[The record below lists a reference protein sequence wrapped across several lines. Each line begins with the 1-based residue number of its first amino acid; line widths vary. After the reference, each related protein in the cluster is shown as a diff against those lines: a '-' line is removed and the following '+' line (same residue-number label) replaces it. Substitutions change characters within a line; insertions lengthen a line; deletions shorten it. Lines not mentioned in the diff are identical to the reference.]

1 VAERISLIDAS
12 DQDFQQA
19 VESAL
24 RYLRAGE
31 VIIAAAEHGYVY
43 LANAF
48 DKDAVNAIQIL
59 RTNSPGVTLQVLVR
73 DRNMALGLA
82 AALTVQQQSVLDKF
96 WPGLL
101 SVTVK
106 AQPGLTWNLGD
117 DRRLGKVNLR
127 SPKKKFLQA
136 ILEQSGPLATSSAA
150 RAGKSAVV
158 DSNTLEVYEND
169 IGAIFDESV
178 LQVGPLST
186 LIEFSENEITLM
198 REGAISLEDLKA
210 LVPTISAPNL

>member
-1 VAERISLIDAS
+1 MAERISLIDAS
-12 DQDFQQA
+12 DEDFQQA

-73 DRNMALGLA
+73 DRNMALGLS

-136 ILEQSGPLATSSAA
+136 ILEQSGPLAASSAA
-150 RAGKSAVV
+150 LAGKSAVV

>member
-1 VAERISLIDAS
+1 MAERISLIDAS

-73 DRNMALGLA
+73 DRNMALGLS
-82 AALTVQQQSVLDKF
+82 AALTVQQQSLLDKF

-150 RAGKSAVV
+150 RAGKSAVI

-198 REGAISLEDLKA
+198 RKGAISLEDLKA

>member
-1 VAERISLIDAS
+1 MAERISLIDAS

-198 REGAISLEDLKA
+198 REGAISLENLKA

>member
-1 VAERISLIDAS
+1 MAERISLIDAS
-12 DQDFQQA
+12 DEDFQQA

-48 DKDAVNAIQIL
+48 EKDAVNAIQIL

-73 DRNMALGLA
+73 DRNMALGLS

-150 RAGKSAVV
+150 LAGKPAVV

>member
-1 VAERISLIDAS
+1 MAERISLIDAS

-186 LIEFSENEITLM
+186 LVEFSENEITLM
-198 REGAISLEDLKA
+198 REGAISLENLKA

>member
-73 DRNMALGLA
+73 DRNMALGLS
-82 AALTVQQQSVLDKF
+82 AALTVQQQSLLDKF

-198 REGAISLEDLKA
+198 RKGAISLEDLKA

>member
-1 VAERISLIDAS
+1 MAERISLIDAS
-12 DQDFQQA
+12 DEDFQQA

-59 RTNSPGVTLQVLVR
+59 RTNSPGVTLQVLIR
-73 DRNMALGLA
+73 DRNMALGLS

-150 RAGKSAVV
+150 LAGKPAVV

>member
-1 VAERISLIDAS
+1 MAERISLIDAS
-12 DQDFQQA
+12 DEDFQQA

-31 VIIAAAEHGYVY
+31 VIIASAEHGYVY

-150 RAGKSAVV
+150 LAGKFAVV

>member
-73 DRNMALGLA
+73 DRNMALGLS
-82 AALTVQQQSVLDKF
+82 AALTVQQQSLLDKF

-150 RAGKSAVV
+150 LAGKAAVV

>member
-73 DRNMALGLA
+73 DRNMALGLS

-150 RAGKSAVV
+150 LAGKPAVV

>member
-1 VAERISLIDAS
+1 MAERISLIDAS

-73 DRNMALGLA
+73 DRNMALGLS
-82 AALTVQQQSVLDKF
+82 AALTVQQQSLLDKF

-150 RAGKSAVV
+150 RAGKSAVI

>member
-1 VAERISLIDAS
+1 MAERISLIDAS

-73 DRNMALGLA
+73 DRNMALGLS
-82 AALTVQQQSVLDKF
+82 AALTVQQQSVLDKY

>member
-1 VAERISLIDAS
+1 MAERISLIDAS

-59 RTNSPGVTLQVLVR
+59 RANSSGVTLQVLVR
-73 DRNMALGLA
+73 DRNMALGLS

-136 ILEQSGPLATSSAA
+136 ILEQFGPLATSSAA
-150 RAGKSAVV
+150 LAGKAAVV

>member
-1 VAERISLIDAS
+1 MAERISLVNSS
-12 DQDFQQA
+12 DKQFSEA
-19 VESAL
+19 VDTAL
-24 RYLRAGE
+24 RYLRSGE

-59 RTNSPGVTLQVLVR
+59 RANPAATTLQVLVC
-73 DRNMALGLA
+73 DKKMASGVST
-82 AALTVQQQSVLDKF
+82 ALTVQQDALLEKF

-127 SPKKKFLQA
+127 APNRKFISAL
-136 ILEQSGPLATSSAA
+136 LEQSGPLATSSAA
-150 RAGKSAVV
+150 LVGKPTIL
-158 DSNTLEVYEND
+158 DLNTLNIYESD
-169 IGAIFDESV
+169 VGAIFDEAV
-178 LQVGPLST
+178 LLAGPLST
-186 LIEFSENEITLM
+186 WVEFSENEITLQ
-198 REGAISLEDLKA
+198 RVGAISLEQLQA
-210 LVPTISAPNL
+210 LVPTISAPTL

>member
-1 VAERISLIDAS
+1 MAERISLIDAS
-12 DQDFQQA
+12 DEDFQQA

-73 DRNMALGLA
+73 DRNMALGLS

-136 ILEQSGPLATSSAA
+136 ILEHSGPLAISSAA
-150 RAGKSAVV
+150 LAGKSAVV

>member
-1 VAERISLIDAS
+1 MAERISLIDAS

-24 RYLRAGE
+24 RYLQAGE

-59 RTNSPGVTLQVLVR
+59 RTNSPGVTLQVFVR
-73 DRNMALGLA
+73 DRNMALGLST
-82 AALTVQQQSVLDKF
+82 ALTVQQQSVLDKF

-198 REGAISLEDLKA
+198 REGAISREDLKA
-210 LVPTISAPNL
+210 LVPTIFAPNL

>member
-1 VAERISLIDAS
+1 MAERIPLIDAS
-12 DQDFQQA
+12 DKDFQQA

-24 RYLRAGE
+24 RYLQAGE

-59 RTNSPGVTLQVLVR
+59 RTNSPGVTLQVFVR
-73 DRNMALGLA
+73 DRNMALGLST
-82 AALTVQQQSVLDKF
+82 ALTVQQQSVLDKF

-127 SPKKKFLQA
+127 SPNKKFLQA
-136 ILEQSGPLATSSAA
+136 ILEHSGPLATSSAA
-150 RAGKSAVV
+150 HAGKSAVI
-158 DSNTLEVYEND
+158 DSHTLEVYEND

-198 REGAISLEDLKA
+198 REGAISREDLKA

>member
-1 VAERISLIDAS
+1 MAERIGLTQSTGDLFNES
-12 DQDFQQA
+12 

-31 VIIAAAEHGYVY
+31 VIIAASEHGYVY

-59 RTNSPGVTLQVLVR
+59 RGNSAGITLQVFVK
-73 DRNMALGLA
+73 DKNMARGVATGFTLQQEGL
-82 AALTVQQQSVLDKF
+82 LDKF

-106 AQPGLTWNLGD
+106 SQPGLTWNLGD

-150 RAGKSAVV
+150 LAGKSAVV

-210 LVPTISAPNL
+210 LVPSISAPNL

>member
-73 DRNMALGLA
+73 DRNMALGLSS
-82 AALTVQQQSVLDKF
+82 ALTVQQQSLLDKF

>member
-1 VAERISLIDAS
+1 MAERISLIDAS

-73 DRNMALGLA
+73 DRNMALGLS
-82 AALTVQQQSVLDKF
+82 AALTVQQQSLLDKF

-136 ILEQSGPLATSSAA
+136 ILEQSGPLATASAA
-150 RAGKSAVV
+150 LAGKSAVV

>member
-1 VAERISLIDAS
+1 MAERISLIDAA

-73 DRNMALGLA
+73 DRNMALGLS

>member
-1 VAERISLIDAS
+1 MAERISLIDAS

-73 DRNMALGLA
+73 DRNMALGLS
-82 AALTVQQQSVLDKF
+82 AALTVQQQSLLDKF

-136 ILEQSGPLATSSAA
+136 ILEQSGPLATASAA
-150 RAGKSAVV
+150 LAGKSAVA

>member
-1 VAERISLIDAS
+1 MAERISLIDAS
-12 DQDFQQA
+12 DEDFQQA

-59 RTNSPGVTLQVLVR
+59 RTNSPGVTLQVLIR
-73 DRNMALGLA
+73 DRNMALGLS

-150 RAGKSAVV
+150 LAGKPAVV

-198 REGAISLEDLKA
+198 REGAISLENLKA

>member
-1 VAERISLIDAS
+1 MAERISLIDAS
-12 DQDFQQA
+12 DEDFQQA

-73 DRNMALGLA
+73 DRNMALGLS

>member
-1 VAERISLIDAS
+1 MAERISLIDAS

-73 DRNMALGLA
+73 DRNMALGLS
-82 AALTVQQQSVLDKF
+82 AALTVQQQSLLDKF

-150 RAGKSAVV
+150 RAGKSVVV

>member
-1 VAERISLIDAS
+1 MAERISLIDAS
-12 DQDFQQA
+12 NQDFQLA
-19 VESAL
+19 VENAL

-73 DRNMALGLA
+73 DRNMALGLS
-82 AALTVQQQSVLDKF
+82 AALTVQQQSVLDQF

-150 RAGKSAVV
+150 LAGKPAVV
-158 DSNTLEVYEND
+158 DSHTLEVYEKD

-186 LIEFSENEITLM
+186 LIEFSENEITLI

-210 LVPTISAPNL
+210 LVPTISALNL